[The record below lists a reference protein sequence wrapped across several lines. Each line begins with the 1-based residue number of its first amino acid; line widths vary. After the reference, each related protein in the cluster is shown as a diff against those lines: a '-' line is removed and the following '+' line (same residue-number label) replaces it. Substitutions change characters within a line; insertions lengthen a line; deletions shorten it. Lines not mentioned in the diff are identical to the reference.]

1 LESEGR
7 GGECNPGAVTVGAKK
22 KKDDVVQGLKIVRLW
37 GSEGSGS
44 ECNSGAVTVGAKKL
58 RNDVV

>member
-1 LESEGR
+1 VQ
-7 GGECNPGAVTVGAKK
+7 PGCGDCRRK

-58 RNDVV
+58 WNDVV